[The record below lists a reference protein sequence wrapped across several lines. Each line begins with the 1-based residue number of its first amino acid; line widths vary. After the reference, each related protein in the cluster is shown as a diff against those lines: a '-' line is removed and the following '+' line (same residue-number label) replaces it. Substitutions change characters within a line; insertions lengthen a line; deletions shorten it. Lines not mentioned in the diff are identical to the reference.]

1 MKNKTVYIFDMDG
14 TLYSQKKM
22 RIRMLLRLVKYYL
35 MHLNKWK
42 DLASVYDFRKLR
54 ELSEYKACSMS
65 KLYPIV
71 AKRLGITA
79 ERVSEAIEKWMFT
92 VPLEIIKECAY
103 ADVVNYINSCSK
115 EGMRIYI
122 YSDYP
127 AEEKAKSIGIHY
139 DGIFVSEEI
148 GNGELKPSKSAMEY
162 ILQQIGANSE
172 DILYVGDRKEKD
184 GKSAEYANVEYK
196 DIRIFKREIG
206 GVQF

>member
-22 RIRMLLRLVKYYL
+22 RIRMLFRLIKYYL
-35 MHLNKWK
+35 IHLNRWK
-42 DLASVYDFRKLR
+42 ELASIYVFRRLR
-54 ELSEYKACSMS
+54 ELPEYKACSMNELYMFVS
-65 KLYPIV
+65 KQLKLS
-71 AKRLGITA
+71 AQ
-79 ERVSEAIEKWMFT
+79 RVTEAIEKWMLT
-92 VPLEIIKECAY
+92 IPLEIIQECAY

-115 EGMRIYI
+115 EGKHIYI

>member
-1 MKNKTVYIFDMDG
+1 MVYIFDMDG
-14 TLYSQKKM
+14 TLYSQKQM
-22 RIRMLLRLVKYYL
+22 RIKMLLRLVKYYL

-42 DLASVYDFRKLR
+42 DLASVYEFRKLR

-71 AKRLGITA
+71 ANRLGITA

-103 ADVVNYINSCSK
+103 VDVINYINSSSK
-115 EGMRIYI
+115 EGKQIYI

-127 AEEKAKSIGIHY
+127 AEEKAKSIGICY

-148 GNGELKPSKSAMEY
+148 GDGELKPSRSAMEY
-162 ILQQIGANSE
+162 ILQEIGASKE
-172 DILYVGDRKEKD
+172 EILYVGDRNEKD
-184 GKSAEYANVEYK
+184 GRSAEYAQVEYR
-196 DIRIFKREIG
+196 DIKEFRREIG
-206 GVQF
+206 K